1 MPIARINSLE
11 YPDKAALDEHL
22 INLRKKGGETPNP
35 FAQMGMAFRT
45 GPTSLIAIAV
55 FPNQEAA
62 DKGLAFREELF
73 ASNKWFKEE
82 WFMEGE
88 FIQLW
93 QNYMASE
100 YEG

>member
-1 MPIARINSLE
+1 MPVARINSLE
-11 YPDKAALDEHL
+11 YPDKAALYEHL
-22 INLRKKGGETPNP
+22 STLRKKGGEPPNP

-55 FPNQEAA
+55 FPNQKAA
-62 DKGLAFREELF
+62 DKGLAHREQLF
-73 ASNKWFKEE
+73 ADNKWLKEE

-93 QNYMASE
+93 QNYMAAE